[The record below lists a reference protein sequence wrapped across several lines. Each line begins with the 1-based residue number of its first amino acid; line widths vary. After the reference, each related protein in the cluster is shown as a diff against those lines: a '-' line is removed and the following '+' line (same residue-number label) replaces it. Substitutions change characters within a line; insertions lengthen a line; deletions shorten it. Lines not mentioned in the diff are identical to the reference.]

1 MGNLFC
7 PCSSRHTTG
16 RENATFK
23 RVALYIWFKYLV
35 LEILCV
41 NVLIFCVENASKAT
55 FVSVISSVCVF
66 VLCIFSID
74 YYKCSYIYVTVLYL
88 KVPPK
93 RALTKV
99 EVWDQMGGEGAFAI
113 QLFFSKLVKTKFG
126 LEPSENVMEFTLYMN
141 EITIQLDCTAHWGH
155 FCVFSLSP
163 FCLHLYLH
171 FLFRLLWMFCLV
183 LYCTIYSSLWPLLCL
198 FLCLHVLRP
207 SLLMLSSQTEHEIA
221 HHPHSW
227 RIGDCINSLRKYVID
242 STDEKHQQ

>member
-23 RVALYIWFKYLV
+23 RIALYISFKYLV

-99 EVWDQMGGEGAFAI
+99 EVWDQWGWVGGMEGGDGGGGGGGFAI
-113 QLFFSKLVKTKFG
+113 QPFFSKLVKTKFG
-126 LEPSENVMEFTLYMN
+126 LVPSINVMQFTLYMN
-141 EITIQLDCTAHWGH
+141 EITIQSYWT
-155 FCVFSLSP
+155 P
-163 FCLHLYLH
+163 
-171 FLFRLLWMFCLV
+171 R
-183 LYCTIYSSLWPLLCL
+183 
-198 FLCLHVLRP
+198 
-207 SLLMLSSQTEHEIA
+207 
-221 HHPHSW
+221 
-227 RIGDCINSLRKYVID
+227 
-242 STDEKHQQ
+242 